1 MESGSAAIGSAPP
14 PEAGDKKQL
23 HLRFDASMKSPDY
36 TAIFME
42 NGGQLDSMAV
52 RWQTDVSLSGSKEAQ
67 TMHLDNNITCKVSI
81 PVDKE
86 NYEFLEKNGVS
97 IPSNLRV
104 NLATQRLSAAI
115 NGTLVTSL
123 SGEGTAFLYHALMS
137 GAHHQIGMTYKTYEA
152 FSGTFAISNA
162 RLVTVDDESG
172 KETRHRPTFK
182 KMTDDQRKML
192 EAAAAITE
200 QYVKVGYGVR
210 QAVKYE
216 PSPMLHKTVFSEIV
230 GINGRGYTPLH
241 AIMDREMFTSL
252 ETLNALY
259 EAAVACDCCQDK
271 TDIQNFLSATDR
283 QGVMA
288 AMEARTVA
296 SATSLIVNVLMSY
309 RADGRNV
316 VTPTGA
322 GFAGVEN
329 WNNAVPRSCIE
340 SNDCDGLALLAVAMI
355 RTAVN
360 MTPEQTQ
367 DPRYRYLKAVRN
379 AVFPHYQL
387 ALSVIGATAAEANS
401 ADASHAQVAGHAIT
415 VLVPTV
421 SFLRAL
427 SKTTDKTVGADG
439 PLLYAP
445 ENRDMVEN
453 FRFAAL
459 YPSKVVSELP
469 SNEQALLASWSSAKH
484 EFTQLQ
490 AYAIE
495 GTTPASPIMYMPNP
509 DRRSKATKD
518 AEKDRK
524 VFSMA
529 APNVFRSVK
538 VLHVGG
544 SAAGSTHSFYSE
556 LVELTFPPDHP
567 LITDGNLRAV
577 NAASP
582 QYVLTPDTE
591 GEAMTRAGV
600 TPQDMV
606 VEEYGAFPLIHL
618 NSAASHALDVAVKLA
633 KMDVMPP
640 RPKKPLQL
648 SDFQTKTLDESMK
661 HLAELEGMLTE
672 RTKTAEI
679 TDNHHCVAYICA
691 FNTLVH
697 NPVGVK
703 QFVNSLKRVAVSGV
717 VDKRVIPGLAVNTRG
732 EEVGM
737 FLHLDIYAPV

>member
-1 MESGSAAIGSAPP
+1 MESDSVAIGEMPP
-14 PEAGDKKQL
+14 SETGDKKQL
-23 HLRFDASMKSPDY
+23 YLRFDASMKSPDY
-36 TAIFME
+36 TAVFME

-52 RWQTDVSLSGSKEAQ
+52 RWKTDVSLSGSKQ
-67 TMHLDNNITCKVSI
+67 SQIMHLDNTVTCKVSVSI
-81 PVDKE
+81 DKE
-86 NYEFLEKNGVS
+86 NYEFLKKKNSVS

-104 NLATQRLSAAI
+104 NLATQRLAAAI

-123 SGEGTAFLYHALMS
+123 SGEGTAFLYHVLMS
-137 GAHHQIGMTYKTYEA
+137 GSHYQIGMIYKTYEA
-152 FSGTFAISNA
+152 FSSTFGISNA
-162 RLVTVDDESG
+162 RLVTDDENG
-172 KETRHRPTFK
+172 KETRYRPKFK
-182 KMTDDQRKML
+182 KMTEEQRKML

-283 QGVMA
+283 PGVMA

-329 WNNAVPRSCIE
+329 WNWAVPRSCIE

-360 MTPEQTQ
+360 MTPEQIQ
-367 DPRYRYLKAVRN
+367 DPKYRYLKAVRN

-415 VLVPTV
+415 VLVPTM

-427 SKTTDKTVGADG
+427 GKTIDKTVGADG

-445 ENRDMVEN
+445 ENRNMVEN

-459 YPSKVVSELP
+459 YPAKVVEELP
-469 SNEQALLASWSSAKH
+469 SNEQTLLGSWSSAKH

-495 GTTPASPIMYMPNP
+495 GTTPASPILYMPNP

-518 AEKDRK
+518 AQNDKK

-582 QYVLTPDTE
+582 QYVLTPDTD

-600 TPQDMV
+600 TPQAIV

-618 NSAASHALDVAVKLA
+618 NSAASHALDVAIKLA

-640 RPKKPLQL
+640 RPKGPLQL
-648 SDFQTKTLDESMK
+648 TDFQTKTLDETMK
-661 HLAELEGMLTE
+661 HLAELESMLAE
-672 RTKTAEI
+672 RTKTAEL
-679 TDNHHCVAYICA
+679 TEGHHCVAYICA

-703 QFVNSLKRVAVSGV
+703 QFVNTMKRVAVSGV
-717 VDKRVIPGLAVNTRG
+717 VDKSVIPGLAVNARG
-732 EEVGM
+732 EEVGL
-737 FLHLDIYAPV
+737 FLHIDIYSPV